1 MIYKQKTFQLCGI
14 LMGLAVV
21 ASQYSY
27 AATSR
32 VALVVGNSDY
42 QFISK
47 LKNPV
52 NDARSMYYALKD
64 VGFDRVLYVENGS
77 KGKINRA
84 IGAFKNVL
92 KKEHNKGNETV
103 ALFYY
108 SGHGAQYGDE
118 NYILPVTL
126 NDQASNNLDTIFAS
140 DTIKVNDVMDGM
152 EKAKSTMQIVVLDA
166 CRNNPFK
173 NSGNKVGSKSLG
185 KGLAWVDN
193 TNRVKSSVPKG
204 SFIAYATS
212 PNNVALDEGRYN
224 SPYTKHLLKGIKTA
238 GLSIE
243 NLFRDVRKSVIR
255 DTNGR
260 QVPWE
265 SSSLEG
271 EFYFAGKG
279 LKRRRMRG
287 GF

>member
-1 MIYKQKTFQLCGI
+1 
-14 LMGLAVV
+14 MGLAVV

-64 VGFDRVLYVENGS
+64 VGFDSVLYVENAS
-77 KGKINRA
+77 KKKMNRA
-84 IGAFKNVL
+84 IGAFNRVL
-92 KKEHNKGNETV
+92 KREHLKGKETV

-108 SGHGAQYGDE
+108 SGYGAQDGDE
-118 NYILPVTL
+118 NYLLPVTL
-126 NDQASNNLDTIFAS
+126 NHQASNNY

-166 CRNNPFK
+166 CRNNPFSTK
-173 NSGNKVGSKSLG
+173 GNKVGSKNVG
-185 KGLAWVDN
+185 KGLTWIDN
-193 TNRVKSSVPKG
+193 SNRVKRSVPKG
-204 SFIAYATS
+204 SFIAFATS

-224 SPYTKHLLKGIKTA
+224 SPYTKHLLRNIRTK

-243 NLFRDVRKSVIR
+243 KLFKNVNKSVK
-255 DTNGR
+255 DETYGR
-260 QVPWE
+260 QIPWV
-265 SSSLEG
+265 SSSLDKD
-271 EFYFAGKG
+271 FYFAAF
-279 LKRRRMRG
+279 KRRRIRG

>member
-1 MIYKQKTFQLCGI
+1 
-14 LMGLAVV
+14 MGLAVV

-42 QFISK
+42 EFIGK

-52 NDARSMYYALKD
+52 NDARGMYYALKD
-64 VGFDRVLYVENGS
+64 VGFDSVLYVENAS
-77 KGKINRA
+77 KKKMNRA
-84 IGAFKNVL
+84 IGAFNRVL
-92 KKEHNKGNETV
+92 KREHLKGKETV

-108 SGHGAQYGDE
+108 SGHGAQDGDE
-118 NYILPVTL
+118 NYLLPVTL
-126 NDQASNNLDTIFAS
+126 NHQASNNY

-173 NSGNKVGSKSLG
+173 NYGNKVGSKSLG